1 MTMRDPEVV
10 DLLRDEPELLA
21 LADAVA
27 DTQGQPQRVSGLAP
41 KLAAVAVVAA
51 GIAAVVLLW
60 PGGGSG
66 NGVLGRALAAIGD
79 GQVLHL
85 VMQGKTGEV
94 LVNLD
99 SGERRVQTER
109 LELWT
114 DRSFERAHFVMRI
127 DGQVFDVL
135 LPDDAKGGGF
145 STTGA
150 ADPSFT
156 AFWTGYGK
164 ALQDGDATVERT
176 GTVAGRPV
184 YWLRF
189 ASTRKGVPGTEVAVD
204 EESYKPLV
212 LRSYVTPTT
221 HDHVRILVAETIPY
235 DAADF
240 KRTGSSLFAGI
251 TGSSSGSSSASPAT
265 QHPVV
270 KAPWLTPGDR
280 VAGLSLSSVGSYS
293 TSMGDRTING
303 IELQYGDGGYGPNSM
318 TIDELP
324 RADDP
329 FAWNHIP
336 PGWISIQK
344 SEGQSGTGSRTFAT
358 WEARLVR
365 DGIYVTI
372 GTGAGEDAVL
382 EAARALQRAP

>member
-10 DLLRDEPELLA
+10 DLLRDPPELLA

-27 DTQGQPQRVSGLAP
+27 DTQSRPRRVRGLAP
-41 KLAAVAVVAA
+41 KLAAVAAVAA

-85 VMQGKTGEV
+85 VMEGKTGEV
-94 LVNLD
+94 LVNLQ
-99 SGERRVQTER
+99 SGERKVQTER
-109 LELWT
+109 LELWS
-114 DRSFERAHFVMRI
+114 DRNLEHAHFVMRL

-135 LPDDAKGGGF
+135 LPDDMKGGVN
-145 STTGA
+145 TTGA
-150 ADPSFT
+150 TDPSFT

-164 ALQDGDATVERT
+164 ALEDGDATVEGT
-176 GTVAGRPV
+176 GTIAGRPV

-189 ASTRKGVPGTEVAVD
+189 ASTRHGVPGTEVAID
-204 EESYKPLV
+204 QQSYKPLV
-212 LRSYVTPTT
+212 LRSYVSPTR
-221 HDHVRILVAETIPY
+221 HDDVRILVAETIPY
-235 DAADF
+235 DSADF
-240 KRTGSSLFAGI
+240 RRVGQSMFAGLTGS
-251 TGSSSGSSSASPAT
+251 SSSGSSSASPET

-270 KAPWLTPGDR
+270 KAPWLTPGQP
-280 VAGLSLSSVGSYS
+280 VAGLPLTSVGEFSSS
-293 TSMGDRTING
+293 TGNRTSKG
-303 IELQYGDGGYGPNSM
+303 IELQYGDGGFGAGSL
-318 TIDELP
+318 TVDELTRP
-324 RADDP
+324 DDP
-329 FAWNHIP
+329 LAWKHIP

-344 SEGQSGTGSRTFAT
+344 SEGQNGGGATFDT
-358 WEARLVR
+358 WEAKLVR

-372 GTGAGEDAVL
+372 ETGAGEDAVL